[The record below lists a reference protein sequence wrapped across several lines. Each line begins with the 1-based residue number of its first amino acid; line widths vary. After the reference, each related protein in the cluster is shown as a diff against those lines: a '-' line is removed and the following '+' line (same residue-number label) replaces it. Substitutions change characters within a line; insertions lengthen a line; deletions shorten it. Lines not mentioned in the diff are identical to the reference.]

1 MQVAK
6 NGHSLI
12 PPPWEVSVL
21 LLVYLCLQIVL
32 LHTYSTKA
40 KWSYNQYTYITQ
52 DHFVLIIN
60 VAMSLYDIAYSIIAT
75 LLLLGIL

>member
-12 PPPWEVSVL
+12 PPPWEVSVVL
-21 LLVYLCLQIVL
+21 PVYLCLQIVL

-52 DHFVLIIN
+52 DHFVLII
-60 VAMSLYDIAYSIIAT
+60 LCDIAYSIIAT

>member
-21 LLVYLCLQIVL
+21 LPVYLCLQIVL
-32 LHTYSTKA
+32 LHTYS
-40 KWSYNQYTYITQ
+40 N
-52 DHFVLIIN
+52 N
-60 VAMSLYDIAYSIIAT
+60 ELYDIAYIIIAT